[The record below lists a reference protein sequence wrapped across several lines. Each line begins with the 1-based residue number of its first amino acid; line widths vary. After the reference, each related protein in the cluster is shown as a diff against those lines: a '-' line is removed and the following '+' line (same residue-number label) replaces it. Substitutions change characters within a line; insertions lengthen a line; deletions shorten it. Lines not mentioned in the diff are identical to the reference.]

1 MEQNTSAEFLIYKDL
16 RQKILLGKIGEG
28 ERLVETVLAA
38 EYKASRLHIK
48 SALRLLEQE
57 QLAQHIPQCGFVAK
71 GVTDEAIDEIVELR
85 IALERV
91 VFKRLLE
98 VITEEETAHLRRTT
112 QRVAVFLQNDM
123 MEDAMEEVD
132 HFYSFV
138 YEKSRFERITAILD
152 TYTDYLKIIRR
163 RSAADE
169 ERNQAS
175 LKLLQ
180 DMMDAIEAKD
190 AEALMRHIERRRI
203 TAE

>member
-28 ERLVETVLAA
+28 ERLVETVLATQ
-38 EYKASRLHIK
+38 YKASRLHIK

-71 GVTDEAIDEIVELR
+71 EVTEEAIDEIVELR

-98 VITEEETAHLRRTT
+98 VVTEEEVAHLRRTT

-138 YEKSRFERITAILD
+138 YEKSRFGRITAILD

-163 RSAADE
+163 RSATDE

-180 DMMDAIEAKD
+180 DIMDAIEAKD
-190 AEALMRHIERRRI
+190 TKTLLRHIERRRI
-203 TAE
+203 TAD

>member
-16 RQKILLGKIGEG
+16 RRKILLGKIGEG

>member
-1 MEQNTSAEFLIYKDL
+1 MEQNTSPEFSIYKDL
-16 RQKILLGKIGEG
+16 RRKILLGKIGEG

-38 EYKASRLHIK
+38 DYKASRLHIK

-57 QLAQHIPQCGFVAK
+57 HLAQHIPQCGFVAK
-71 GVTDEAIDEIVELR
+71 EVTEDAIEEIVELR

-98 VITEEETAHLRRTT
+98 VITEEETTHLRRTT

-138 YEKSRFERITAILD
+138 YEKSRFERITSILD

-163 RSAADE
+163 RSAEDQ

-180 DMMDAIEAKD
+180 DMMDAIEARD
-190 AEALMRHIERRRI
+190 MEALMRHVERRRI
-203 TAE
+203 TAD